1 MGNWEHL
8 YDTVEKG
15 WILDKPEWIR
25 VSRNIL
31 GTTLKGFVN
40 NEGREI
46 IPCKYI
52 CHKYYFQNGLLEVTN
67 TENKIGFVNES
78 GVEVVKCQYDE
89 VSEIWDGLI
98 CVNKNKKEWN
108 SEYGVELDKKY
119 WGLIAIS
126 GHEVISCKY
135 RFLGFLGHNRLIA
148 QRYDSYRV
156 GALNYKGDVVIPFE
170 YYQLGK
176 VSFDNKI
183 EYSKG
188 EGLEHGFMDLNG
200 NVIQL
205 LPF

>member
-15 WILDKPEWIR
+15 WMLDNTELIR
-25 VSRNIL
+25 VSRNLL

-40 NEGREI
+40 NDGREI

-52 CHKYYFQNGLLEVTN
+52 RHKYYFQDDLLEVTN
-67 TENKIGFVNES
+67 IDNKIGFVNKN
-78 GVEVVKCQYDE
+78 GIEVVKCEYDK
-89 VSEIWDGLI
+89 VSEIQDGLV
-98 CVNKNKKEWN
+98 CVSQNKKEWN
-108 SEYGVELDKKY
+108 SRYGLELDKEN
-119 WGLIAIS
+119 WGLIKTNGQI
-126 GHEVISCKY
+126 VISCKY

-148 QRYDSYRV
+148 QRHDSSRV
-156 GALNYKGDVVIPFE
+156 GAIDYEGNIVIPFE

-176 VSFDNKI
+176 VNSDNKI

-188 EGLEHGFMDLNG
+188 EGLEHGFMDING
-200 NVIQL
+200 NVVQI